1 MKKIHIFSLVGLI
14 STSLHAGIVE
24 LVEGAGE
31 TATAPLVGIS
41 PEHSTRYHLSQGTEK
56 MAHGTG
62 DIVRSPLTL
71 GIGVDDEY
79 YNEYYGE
86 GY

>member
-1 MKKIHIFSLVGLI
+1 MKKIYILSLVSLV
-14 STSLHAGIVE
+14 SVSLHAGMVD

-31 TATAPLVGIS
+31 AATAPLVGIN

-62 DIVRSPLTL
+62 DIIRSPLTL
-71 GIGVDDEY
+71 GLGIND
-79 YNEYYGE
+79 EYYGE

>member
-1 MKKIHIFSLVGLI
+1 MKKIYLLAFASLFSV
-14 STSLHAGIVE
+14 SLNAGVVE

-41 PEHSTRYHLSQGTEK
+41 PEHSTRYHLEQGTEK

-62 DIVRSPLTL
+62 DIIRSPLTL
-71 GIGVDDEY
+71 GLGIDDEY
-79 YNEYYGE
+79 YSE